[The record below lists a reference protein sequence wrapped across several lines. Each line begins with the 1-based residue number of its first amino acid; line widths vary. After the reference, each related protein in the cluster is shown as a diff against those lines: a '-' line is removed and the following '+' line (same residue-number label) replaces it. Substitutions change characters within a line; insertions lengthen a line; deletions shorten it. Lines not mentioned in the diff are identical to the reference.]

1 MNCPN
6 CHSNAYEFIGEKVS
20 FYEASMNY
28 ICHDCCA
35 EFTVNGK
42 VSIKWDA
49 PITTKVPAMTIE
61 DVLRR
66 LKRDALKR
74 QDIPPLLLDT
84 MRERGLVR
92 VVRNQVLL
100 KGKQNCSRKKK
111 TIVYS
116 G

>member
-1 MNCPN
+1 MQCPH
-6 CHSNAYEFIGEKVS
+6 CYSNAYEFVGEKVN

-28 ICHDCCA
+28 VCHDCRA
-35 EFTVNGK
+35 AFTVNGK

-49 PITTKVPAMTIE
+49 PVVTKIPVMTID

-66 LKRDALKR
+66 LKRDVLKR
-74 QDIPPLLLDT
+74 QDIPPLLLAT

-92 VVRNQVLL
+92 VVNNQVLL

-111 TIVYS
+111 IAS